1 MGTGPSGCCREE
13 EKAPQELAVAP
24 RKAANPFSGP
34 VLLHVEP
41 TVQAHFVV
49 DIVRDSDEDTLGL
62 SLMQAWHFPYLH
74 VLGVQNGLVADWNAS
89 HPNTRLLPDDKIV
102 KVNRVSGNS
111 YLLLEELQGAEPPC
125 RLRLTVERWTETQ
138 QEVVE
143 LVGTMVT
150 ESTREWQD
158 GDSLHGS
165 GAM

>member
-1 MGTGPSGCCREE
+1 MGAVPSGCCKQE
-13 EKAPQELAVAP
+13 EKAPEELAVAP

-34 VLLHVEP
+34 VLLHVDP

-49 DIVRDSDEDTLGL
+49 DILRDSPEDSLGL

-74 VLGVQNGLVADWNAS
+74 VLSVQDGLVADWNES

-111 YLLLEELQGAEPPC
+111 YLLLEELQNTVPPC
-125 RLRLTVERWTETQ
+125 RLRLTVERWTETH
-138 QEVVE
+138 QEIVE
-143 LVGTMVT
+143 LVGTMGT
-150 ESTREWQD
+150 ESTREWQE

-165 GAM
+165 AS